1 MLTCPLD
8 VIMYFKIGK
17 GCKMQSDAFN
27 IIWDLPKIADGET
40 TNFETGQ
47 GNSKPKAEQTVSQGS
62 QRSAK
67 KAQEEGN

>member
-1 MLTCPLD
+1 MLSCTSKLEKC
-8 VIMYFKIGK
+8 KI
-17 GCKMQSDAFN
+17 QSDAFN
-27 IIWDLPKIADGET
+27 IIWDLPKIADYGKT